1 MSKNIIK
8 SAYLYIPVLLFSLS
22 LSGCAIGN
30 SNESPSSS
38 LVATPDAQYTTTAT
52 QQITQEPERIT
63 LDSGQSPSLSPT
75 ESLVS
80 LVIEQ
85 ESIPIGQHLVYYD
98 RKSESLY
105 LLSEDEAIQDQKISN
120 QMGFY
125 SENTEH
131 FAFIRNNNSL
141 VIVDLVNE
149 AIKQI
154 PLTLECYNPTSWSPD
169 GERLAI
175 ECEDSIYIYSI
186 LDKFL
191 KPLTNWG
198 QRSVDAFLSPQWSP
212 DGKWVAYS
220 YRQLSSLQLTPEDGV
235 YLIDVDC
242 LNEDSTCKERIQ
254 GVYFPYSNDMIKSWS
269 PDSQYLGVFDHTKSI
284 RILDISTH
292 EVRNVIEDLDYIDGL
307 AWSLD
312 GNWLTYSIDGQIFKI
327 SPEDGI
333 PVSVAEDKGYV
344 VSWISKTSK

>member
-1 MSKNIIK
+1 MRNKITK
-8 SAYLYIPVLLFSLS
+8 VTLFYILGLMLS
-22 LSGCAIGN
+22 LSISGCST
-30 SNESPSSS
+30 SNLNASPSSS
-38 LVATPDAQYTTTAT
+38 FGSTAEAQHATIAT
-52 QQITQEPERIT
+52 QHITQEPDKRTVEPGTSQILT
-63 LDSGQSPSLSPT
+63 PT
-75 ESLVS
+75 ESLLS

-85 ESIPIGQHLVYYD
+85 ESIPVGDHLVYYD
-98 RKSESLY
+98 WSSESLY
-105 LLSEDEAIQDQKISN
+105 LLSEDETLQDQKISDRW
-120 QMGFY
+120 G
-125 SENTEH
+125 SISKNTEY

-149 AIKQI
+149 ANKQI
-154 PLTLECYNPTSWSPD
+154 PLTLECYNLLSWSPD

-175 ECEDSIYIYSI
+175 ECEDSIYIFSNA
-186 LDKFL
+186 DQSFRE
-191 KPLTNWG
+191 LTNWA
-198 QRSVDAFLSPQWSP
+198 QRSVDSFLSPQWSP
-212 DGKWVAYS
+212 DGKWIAYS

-235 YLIDVDC
+235 YLVEVDC

-269 PDSQYLGVFDHTKSI
+269 PDSQYLGVFDQTKSI

-292 EVRNVIEDLDYIDGL
+292 EVRNVIDDLDYIDGL

-327 SPEDGI
+327 SPEGGVPI
-333 PVSVAEDKGYV
+333 SVAEDKGYV